1 MEKVELE
8 QVLQEYIR
16 LMVLGDYFDAHEV
29 LESAWHPMRR
39 RCDPLANLLK
49 GLINGA
55 VSFEHLKRK
64 KKGARSRA
72 RRVMASYERH
82 KHLWT
87 EGIPYY
93 PLFLQACRLVEEGK
107 LVQSDVFLEV
117 PYILNR

>member
-16 LMVLGDYFDAHEV
+16 LMVSGDYFDAHEV

-55 VSFEHLKRK
+55 ISFEHIERNRVNAEERARKVMKAFDKHKALAQNAPEYRSLFQSACRKIEALKRE
-64 KKGARSRA
+64 
-72 RRVMASYERH
+72 RRDIFNISA
-82 KHLWT
+82 
-87 EGIPYY
+87 
-93 PLFLQACRLVEEGK
+93 
-107 LVQSDVFLEV
+107 
-117 PYILNR
+117 